1 MINLDFPLD
10 HALRL
15 EPSDLPR
22 DVPDVEAFIG
32 IDVTH
37 RDLHLLDRLVQI
49 FPEDGVMLGCR
60 GSIAARSVGGDKSIV
75 VVAGRFADGPEEPLD
90 LVMLLIGDFG

>member
-1 MINLDFPLD
+1 
-10 HALRL
+10 
-15 EPSDLPR
+15 
-22 DVPDVEAFIG
+22 
-32 IDVTH
+32 
-37 RDLHLLDRLVQI
+37 
-49 FPEDGVMLGCR
+49 MLGCR